1 MSDSIGKKLAKT
13 RLEKGL
19 TVDQAAHATKLR
31 PEKILALEHDD
42 YSRFPS
48 NAYVKGFLQIYG
60 RYLGVDVGPAVR
72 SLESPS
78 PVSVYEYQYLNQEPP
93 PRRSEPSHPHPS
105 HRFQAGRPSLV
116 PLIVFVL
123 LCAAVGTGGYIYLN
137 AKRLGP
143 LNPPVKTSPAPV
155 APAPQPAAP
164 TASDAAKVPAAGDAA
179 ALASTAPAEEATP
192 AAPEPE
198 PAAATP
204 PEPVIN
210 EVLLEPIRKTWVKV
224 WKDGPESAPIF
235 EDYLYT
241 NAPPLRLVGARFYIE
256 VRDENAVA
264 IRKNGAPVAYQSPGL
279 TIQ

>member
-1 MSDSIGKKLAKT
+1 MLESIGKKLAKT

-19 TVDQAAHATKLR
+19 TVDDAAHATKLR

-72 SLESPS
+72 SLENPS

-93 PRRSEPSHPHPS
+93 PRRTESTHEHPP
-105 HRFQAGRPSLV
+105 HRFQAGRPSLM

-123 LCAAVGTGGYIYLN
+123 LCAAIGTGGYIYLN

-143 LNPPVKTSPAPV
+143 LTPPPQEKPVPA
-155 APAPQPAAP
+155 APAPQNAAPAAP
-164 TASDAAKVPAAGDAA
+164 TASQPAGTDAA
-179 ALASTAPAEEATP
+179 ALAAAAPGSDSAA
-192 AAPEPE
+192 AAPEPD
-198 PAAATP
+198 PATLTP

-210 EVLLEPIRKTWVKV
+210 EVLLEPVRKTWVKV
-224 WKDGPESAPIF
+224 WKDGPSSAPIF

-256 VRDENAVA
+256 VRDANAVT